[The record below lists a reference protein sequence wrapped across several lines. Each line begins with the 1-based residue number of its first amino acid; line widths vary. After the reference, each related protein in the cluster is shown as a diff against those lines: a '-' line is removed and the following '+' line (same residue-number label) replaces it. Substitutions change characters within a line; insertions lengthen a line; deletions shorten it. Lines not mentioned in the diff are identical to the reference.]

1 MTSYV
6 LMMVLVLNGDTAV
19 HHTRFKT
26 WGSCEEAR
34 IVMKEKL
41 GGSIK
46 FAQCLRY

>member
-6 LMMVLVLNGDTAV
+6 LMLVLVLNGDTTV
-19 HHTRFKT
+19 HSTKFKT

-41 GGSIK
+41 GGSVK